1 MSHAPQ
7 QPQYGA
13 PAPAPAPA
21 SPARNGLGTAA
32 LVLGIIGTVT
42 GFVPLLFWLAG
53 LLGLI
58 ALVLGLSGRGRAK
71 RGEATNKGATTAGAI
86 LGLVALVL
94 SAVGAFLTFKAVDE
108 AVTEIDKQLSSTAPK
123 DATGGTA
130 TKDATGGAATKDGAA
145 DASATPVPE
154 VLGADETVVYD
165 DDLQVTVSAAAVYT
179 PTEASDGHAEGNT
192 AYRVTVVV
200 ENAGKETY
208 DSDTAFL
215 EARAGKDG
223 VTAGQVHDEGLDG
236 ITGAVAPGKRATGTY
251 AFDVP
256 AGAKTLTVE
265 VTPGVDYEA
274 HQWELK
280 L

>member
-1 MSHAPQ
+1 MSHSTQ
-7 QPQYGA
+7 QPQYGT
-13 PAPAPAPA
+13 PAPAPA

-32 LVLGIIGTVT
+32 LVLGIIGTVS
-42 GFVPLLFWLAG
+42 GFIPFFFWLAG
-53 LLGLI
+53 ILGLI

-71 RGEATNKGATTAGAI
+71 RGEATNKGVTTAGAV

-108 AVTEIDKQLSSTAPK
+108 AVTKLDKELSSTAPK
-123 DATGGTA
+123 ETA
-130 TKDATGGAATKDGAA
+130 GGGAKGDAA
-145 DASATPVPE
+145 GASATPVPE

-165 DDLQVTVSAAAVYT
+165 DDLQITVSAAAVYT
-179 PTEASDGHAEGNT
+179 PTEAADGHTEGNT

-200 ENAGKETY
+200 ENAGKEKY
-208 DSDTAFL
+208 DADTAFL

-236 ITGAVAPGKRATGTY
+236 ISGTVAPGKKVTGTY

-256 AGAKTLTVE
+256 AGAKSLTVE
-265 VTPGVDYEA
+265 VTPGMDYEA
-274 HQWELK
+274 HQWELT